1 MSSDVTISAA
11 GYSFQFTSTELLL
24 SCVFIVALVIIL
36 LIAFS
41 YTRRAALRSAE
52 AADVLIVQME
62 RIGDSLER
70 LVAQNAHSALIAQN
84 GAASAASAPA
94 GASAPAQRPDYPP
107 SPQRPAADWAAVER
121 VAKESAPPPAHPTSR
136 SSAHQTRHAPAAQ
149 QAAAPASSTPPA
161 KSPKPGAESGEIGPV
176 SEHVRSLLHSMLGK

>member
-11 GYSFQFTSTELLL
+11 GYSFQFTSTDLLL

-36 LIAFS
+36 LVAFS

-70 LVAQNAHSALIAQN
+70 LVAQNAHNALMAQSA
-84 GAASAASAPA
+84 AAPAASAPA
-94 GASAPAQRPDYPP
+94 QLPDYPP
-107 SPQRPAADWAAVER
+107 RPQRPAADWAAVER
-121 VAKESAPPPAHPTSR
+121 VAKENAPPPAHPTSR
-136 SSAHQTRHAPAAQ
+136 PSAHQTRHAPAAQ

>member
-1 MSSDVTISAA
+1 MGVSQPGGTMSSDVTISAA

-70 LVAQNAHSALIAQN
+70 LVAQNAHNALMAQ
-84 GAASAASAPA
+84 SAPA

-121 VAKESAPPPAHPTSR
+121 VAKESAPPTRPTSR
-136 SSAHQTRHAPAAQ
+136 PPAPETKHVPAAQ

-161 KSPKPGAESGEIGPV
+161 KSPKPGAE
-176 SEHVRSLLHSMLGK
+176 